1 MAIPAPTHIEPH
13 VERVTLHPATVRVAR
28 RVLAVVLGGS
38 KADILGRLFDDAADP
53 VMLPGRL
60 AVREGATWIVD
71 EAAAARLPR

>member
-1 MAIPAPTHIEPH
+1 
-13 VERVTLHPATVRVAR
+13 
-28 RVLAVVLGGS
+28 VLGGS